1 MNGAPIGSLDLDQLP
16 PGAAVKLLGAQAIS
30 QQAQI
35 MTIAADIAEI
45 KNMVASA
52 ILVGKI
58 LTALVPVVGAII
70 WAVTHVRLS

>member
-1 MNGAPIGSLDLDQLP
+1 MNGAPIGSLDLDALP
-16 PGAAVKLLGAQAIS
+16 TGAAVKVLGAQAIA

-35 MTIAADIAEI
+35 MAISADIAEI

-58 LTALVPVVGAII
+58 FTALIPICGAVIWAII
-70 WAVTHVRLS
+70 HLRLA

>member
-1 MNGAPIGSLDLDQLP
+1 MNGAPIGSLDLDALP
-16 PGAAVKLLGAQAIS
+16 TGAAVKVLGAQAIA

-35 MTIAADIAEI
+35 LTIAADIAEI

-58 LTALVPVVGAII
+58 FTALVPIVGGII
-70 WAVTHVRLS
+70 WAITHVRIS

>member
-16 PGAAVKLLGAQAIS
+16 TGAAVKVLGAHAIS

-35 MTIAADIAEI
+35 LTIAADIAEI

>member
-16 PGAAVKLLGAQAIS
+16 TGAAVKLLGAQAIS
-30 QQAQI
+30 QQEQI
-35 MTIAADIAEI
+35 LTIAADIAEI

-58 LTALVPVVGAII
+58 FTALVPIVGGII
-70 WAVTHVRLS
+70 WAITHMRLS

>member
-16 PGAAVKLLGAQAIS
+16 TGAAVKLLSAQAIS

-35 MTIAADIAEI
+35 LTIAADIAEI

>member
-16 PGAAVKLLGAQAIS
+16 TGAAVKVLGAQAIA

-35 MTIAADIAEI
+35 LAISADIAEI
-45 KNMVASA
+45 KTMVASA